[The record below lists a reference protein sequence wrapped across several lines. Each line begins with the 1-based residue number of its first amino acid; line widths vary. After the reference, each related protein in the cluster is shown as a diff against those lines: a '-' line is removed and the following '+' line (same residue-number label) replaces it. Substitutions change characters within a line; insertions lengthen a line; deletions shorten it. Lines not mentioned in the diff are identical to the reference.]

1 MLKITFIL
9 SLLVSFSALAVSH
22 SRIDTLGMSK
32 VGNIVALEEY
42 GYKPDE
48 HVYFVSIKFLDVWKK
63 EYVGSSINV
72 KLPAHPGIRLIEA
85 RKKAR
90 QLATGEM
97 QKHKIS
103 G

>member
-1 MLKITFIL
+1 MLKITFVFT
-9 SLLVSFSALAVSH
+9 LLLSFSAFGSSH

-32 VGNIVALEEY
+32 AGNIVALEEY
-42 GYKPDE
+42 GYQADE
-48 HVYFVSIKFLDVWKK
+48 HAYFVSIKFLDVWKK
-63 EYVGSSINV
+63 EYVGSTINV

-90 QLATGEM
+90 QMATGQL
-97 QKHKIS
+97 QKHNIS